1 MVCIQPEYRLLN
13 KDGAEPPLVCVHDA
27 KSAMRWVRSHAKELG
42 VNPER
47 IAAAGGS
54 AGGHLAAFAGM
65 VDGLDDP
72 VDDLAVSA
80 KANALV
86 LFNPVLDNGPDGGYG
101 FERVG
106 DRFRE
111 FSPAHNV
118 SRNDPPTIV
127 FLGTNDRLVP
137 VYVIERFKANMNRA
151 GVRCEVVYADGQG
164 HGFFNTEPW
173 RTSTLLDAER
183 FLISLG
189 WSQRGASKPRARP
202 NPKGRGTR

>member
-1 MVCIQPEYRLLN
+1 MVCVQAEYRLLK
-13 KDGAEPPLVCVHDA
+13 KDGAEPPLVCVRDA

-54 AGGHLAAFAGM
+54 AGGHLAAFVGM

-72 VDDLAVSA
+72 ADDLAVSA

-106 DRFRE
+106 NRYRE

-127 FLGTNDRLVP
+127 FLGTNDHLVP
-137 VYVIERFKANMNRA
+137 VNVIERFKANMDRA
-151 GVRCEVVYADGQG
+151 RVRCEVVYADEQG
-164 HGFFNTEPW
+164 HGFFNNEPW
-173 RTSTLLDAER
+173 RTSTLMDAER
-183 FLISLG
+183 FLVSLG
-189 WSQRGASKPRARP
+189 WSQRSESKSRAGP
-202 NPKGRGTR
+202 NPKGRRTR